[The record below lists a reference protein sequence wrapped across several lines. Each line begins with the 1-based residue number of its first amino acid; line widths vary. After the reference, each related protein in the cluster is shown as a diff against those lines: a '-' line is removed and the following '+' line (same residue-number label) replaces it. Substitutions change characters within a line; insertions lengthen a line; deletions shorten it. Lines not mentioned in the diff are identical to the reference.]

1 MTEILYGNRI
11 TQGAELYMSVCALLY
26 DATRTKILLIQRG
39 DNHKWALPGGG
50 MEAGES
56 VAEGCVREVF
66 EETGLTVRVVG
77 LFGVYSTPHRVL
89 VSATGR
95 RRQMVVVM
103 CEVELVSGE
112 FSATSECAACAYLG
126 RDDIAELALSE
137 HHQERIEDVLSA
149 LPAPIIR

>member
-1 MTEILYGNRI
+1 MTEILYGDRI
-11 TQGAELYMSVCALLY
+11 TLGAELYLSVCAVLY

-89 VSATGR
+89 VSANGR
-95 RRQMVVVM
+95 RRQMVALL
-103 CEVELVSGE
+103 CKVELVSGE
-112 FSATSECAACAYLG
+112 FNATTECAACGYFG
-126 RDDIAELALSE
+126 RDDLAGLALSE
-137 HHQERIEDVLSA
+137 HHQERIEDVLA
-149 LPAPIIR
+149 QRPAPVIR